1 MKVQPRVGNSFYNG
15 SLKRVMT
22 RENNDSLSRSKS
34 LWITAFALMSKSP
47 IVGIIQS
54 RSLDEDKT
62 IRKVLKRGLKSE
74 TNCLASS
81 YNRRVSSI
89 GDSIDFDHS
98 IHRMI
103 SNDICVK
110 YRSDNVNTIIIFF
123 FFCYKLLTIESKRTF
138 RISRRKR
145 SHGNG
150 FVW

>member
-1 MKVQPRVGNSFYNG
+1 
-15 SLKRVMT
+15 
-22 RENNDSLSRSKS
+22 
-34 LWITAFALMSKSP
+34 MSKSP

-81 YNRRVSSI
+81 HNRRVSSI

-110 YRSDNVNTIIIFF
+110 YRSDNVNTINFF
-123 FFCYKLLTIESKRTF
+123 LQTTYNRIEESFPYFQKKEKSRKWFCLVEPKVLPLTDLLHQK
-138 RISRRKR
+138 KKN
-145 SHGNG
+145 HLNN
-150 FVW
+150 